1 MEYLFGFFLGSILM
15 VLFYKFVTKH
25 SLLHRAKVKI
35 AYSQSH
41 VFRTI
46 KPFISLLKSPPMPL
60 KTQATE
66 YEDSRSVRVVM
77 TDSQAYWIRDNV
89 FYTADISEDYSIN
102 KNSTRRVDT
111 MGMDRV
117 QLEKIMFIVDRL
129 NEGGGNENSGPGD
142 FKL

>member
-1 MEYLFGFFLGSILM
+1 
-15 VLFYKFVTKH
+15 
-25 SLLHRAKVKI
+25 
-35 AYSQSH
+35 
-41 VFRTI
+41 
-46 KPFISLLKSPPMPL
+46 MPL

>member
-1 MEYLFGFFLGSILM
+1 MEYLFGFFLGSIMM
-15 VLFYKFVTKH
+15 VLFYKFVTKN
-25 SLLHRAKVKI
+25 SLLHRVKVKI
-35 AYSQSH
+35 PYSQSH
-41 VFRTI
+41 VFSTI
-46 KPFISLLKSPPMPL
+46 KPFISLSKIPPVPL

-66 YEDSRSVRVVM
+66 YEDSRSVRVIM

-117 QLEKIMFIVDRL
+117 QLEKIMFIVDKL
-129 NEGGGNENSGPGD
+129 NEGGGNENSSPGN
-142 FKL
+142 F